1 VLCRKFGDAVAIEK
15 QAAVVRAKLVRMPP
29 RGRDLRWHTHLEYR
43 ESKSGAGFIMTRLFR
58 RSEFEIDRC
67 AYQKLHSR
75 RFGLAVGP
83 LECAC

>member
-1 VLCRKFGDAVAIEK
+1 
-15 QAAVVRAKLVRMPP
+15 
-29 RGRDLRWHTHLEYR
+29 
-43 ESKSGAGFIMTRLFR
+43 MTRLFR

-75 RFGLAVGP
+75 SFGLAAGP